1 MRREANIPTQADL
14 DYLKETPSAYVRD
27 AVNRLHIGGCVMNG
41 PVPVRPFGFGN
52 RHVAGP
58 VRTVQLLPIRGTGLR
73 TYNIY
78 SEVIPFSEPGEVLV
92 IAGNGLPGWAAG
104 ENLINHSIQYGLT
117 AWVTDLRMRDVGEIR
132 EMGFPVICNG
142 ATPETFD
149 QEIVGMN
156 VPVYVAGAQV
166 RGGDIIVA
174 DDDGAVVI
182 PIEAFNQ
189 VMVNVRDMA
198 EKETEQERL
207 IKSKA
212 PLDELL
218 AFLATKGRA
227 L

>member
-1 MRREANIPTQADL
+1 MKRRT
-14 DYLKETPSAYVRD
+14 K
-27 AVNRLHIGGCVMNG
+27 
-41 PVPVRPFGFGN
+41 RPD
-52 RHVAGP
+52 
-58 VRTVQLLPIRGTGLR
+58 RTVFRAGELNTRVPTIVTQQTRAAIARRTAGVTFAARLAFEDVHHAYDDQPTLRGVTLAA
-73 TYNIY
+73 
-78 SEVIPFSEPGEVLV
+78 EPGEVLV

-104 ENLINHSIQYGLT
+104 ENQINHSIQYGLT

>member
-1 MRREANIPTQADL
+1 MTREANVPTQEDL
-14 DYLKETPSAYVRD
+14 EYLKQTPSAFVRD
-27 AVNRLHIGGCVMNG
+27 AVNRLRIGGCVMNG

-58 VRTVQLLPIRGTGLR
+58 VRTMQLLPRRGTGLK
-73 TYNIY
+73 TYNVY
-78 SEVIPFSEPGEVLV
+78 SEVIPSSEPGEVLV

-104 ENLINHSIQYGLT
+104 ENQINHSIQYGLT

-149 QEIVGMN
+149 QEIVRMN

-218 AFLATKGRA
+218 AFLATKGQA

>member
-1 MRREANIPTQADL
+1 MTAAIVSPDDTLGALRRIPTQTLIDALWVKGWPMSYVEGARPLQLGQRMAGRAVTLRFVPHRPDL
-14 DYLKETPSAYVRD
+14 ANDKPKGEDSPEYV
-27 AVNRLHIGGCVMNG
+27 AIELCG
-41 PVPVRPFGFGN
+41 
-52 RHVAGP
+52 
-58 VRTVQLLPIRGTGLR
+58 
-73 TYNIY
+73 
-78 SEVIPFSEPGEVLV
+78 PGEVLV

-104 ENLINHSIQYGLT
+104 ENQINHSIQYGLT

-198 EKETEQERL
+198 EKETEQEHL